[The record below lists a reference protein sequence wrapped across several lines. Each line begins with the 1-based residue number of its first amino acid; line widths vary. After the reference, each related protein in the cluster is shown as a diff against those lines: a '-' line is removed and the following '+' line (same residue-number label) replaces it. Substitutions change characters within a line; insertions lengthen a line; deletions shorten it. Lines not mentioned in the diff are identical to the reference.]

1 MRIHRMFVIIAALT
15 LSGVFAIG
23 GAAQTAFW
31 SCPRGYEGETL
42 SVYNWTTYI
51 AEDTISN
58 FERLCGVTV
67 NYNTYAS
74 DSDMLDELREGNPG
88 YDVVVPTNST
98 VYLMVDEDLLA
109 PINFSNIPNF
119 ANVGSQFK
127 NPPHDPRNSFTA
139 AYQWGTIGVGYN
151 RTAVGRDITSW
162 NDVFNYEGPVAW
174 LDEYRTMFGFALL
187 MLGYNPNTSNPTEI
201 GEATQ
206 YLIDHSANVTVIA
219 PDTGQD
225 LLAAGTVDIA
235 IEYSGDIFQVIASC
249 GCDDYRYL
257 IPDEG
262 AQLWTDSLAIPTGAP
277 NRALAEVFIDYI
289 LNAQVGA
296 DIANYTAYA
305 SPNAVAISEGLI
317 SSEYLDNEAIY
328 PPGEVLNNL
337 FYNVADA
344 SLEQM
349 YSDAW
354 NVVLAS
360 VNR

>member
-1 MRIHRMFVIIAALT
+1 MRIHRMFVIIAALA
-15 LSGVFAIG
+15 LCGVFATVST
-23 GAAQTAFW
+23 AQTTFW
-31 SCPRGYEGETL
+31 SCPRGFEGQTL

-58 FERLCGVTV
+58 FERLCGVRV
-67 NYNTYAS
+67 NYSTYAS

-88 YDVVVPTNST
+88 YDIVVPTNSNI
-98 VYLMVDEDLLA
+98 YLMVDENLLS
-109 PINFSNIPNF
+109 PISFTGIPNF
-119 ANVGSQFK
+119 ANIGSQFK
-127 NPPHDPRNSFTA
+127 NPPHDPQNNYTV
-139 AYQWGTIGVGYN
+139 AYQWGTVGVGYN
-151 RTAVGRDITSW
+151 RTVVGRDITSW
-162 NDVFNYEGPVAW
+162 NDVFNYEGRVAW

-187 MLGYNPNTSNPTEI
+187 MLGYDPNTSNVGQI
-201 GEATQ
+201 AEATQ

-225 LLAAGTVDIA
+225 LLAAGAVDIA
-235 IEYSGDIFQVIASC
+235 IEYSGDIYQVIGSC
-249 GCDDYRYL
+249 GCDDYQYV

-262 AQLWTDSLAIPTGAP
+262 AQLWTDSLAIPVGAP
-277 NRALAEVFIDYI
+277 NSPLARVFIDYI

-317 SSEYLDNEAIY
+317 SSAYLDNEAIY
-328 PPGEVLNNL
+328 PPGEVLSNL

-354 NVVLAS
+354 NIVLAS